1 MTDDFDELERIADS
15 VHGDYSPTHRGQ
27 VARRNFKKVLNNQRK
42 RDEKRWRE
50 QQGYCG
56 ARANP
61 PITLPKIAAKCPAP

>member
-15 VHGDYSPTHRGQ
+15 VHGDLSHTHRGQ
-27 VARRNFKKVLNNQRK
+27 VSRRNFRKLLTRQIQERQRFT
-42 RDEKRWRE
+42 
-50 QQGYCG
+50 GYNG